1 MAKQRPSFF
10 ERLTGAV
17 QADDYDF
24 DDERKSPESSH
35 HQRESSNAPQ
45 SRDQLEQEAQL
56 NVDVINAPDEIVIKA
71 LVAGVKPTDLDI
83 SITREMVTI
92 HGERFDKDMYA
103 NEDFVHQELFWGTFS
118 RTIVLPE
125 EIEVE
130 EAKASESN
138 GLLIINLPKIDK
150 KRETKLEVKSAI
162 LP

>member
-24 DDERKSPESSH
+24 DDEKKSPERAPHHESAETSH
-35 HQRESSNAPQ
+35 
-45 SRDQLEQEAQL
+45 SRDQIEQEAQL

-71 LVAGVKPTDLDI
+71 LVAGVKPADLDI

-130 EAKASESN
+130 EARASESN
-138 GLLIINLPKIDK
+138 GLLVINLPKIDK
-150 KRETKLEVKSAI
+150 KRETKLEVKSAV
-162 LP
+162 LQ